1 MKQYTEIQ
9 VVRLTEIQKKSLA
22 ILESKGINVSHFIR
36 LAIKDKIKREWK
48 TINVKE
54 NKVYCPF

>member
-36 LAIKDKIKREWK
+36 LAIKDKIKRDWK